1 MVDIIFT
8 GSDGQDFKGEAREV
22 HACLPTNMAK
32 ASHKIQSSRNQSSW
46 YLILLIPGWRFAS
59 RYRTLGNL
67 VSHGFLC

>member
-1 MVDIIFT
+1 M
-8 GSDGQDFKGEAREV
+8 ARISKEKPEKSTL
-22 HACLPTNMAK
+22 AYPPNMAK

-46 YLILLIPGWRFAS
+46 HLILLIPGWRFAS